1 MDDVQAWDPHNRMAR
16 SFLNIISSN
25 EASALGKTII
35 VAGGRDLQDPVWKK
49 TTIKYRHNKDGL
61 VTSETT
67 TTFSLTGSMILL
79 MVTIGGVTMALDAID
94 EIRDEVSF
102 RGVISKIVWPF

>member
-1 MDDVQAWDPHNRMAR
+1 MAIVEGGAIGLDEGAI
-16 SFLNIISSN
+16 FSS
-25 EASALGKTII
+25 
-35 VAGGRDLQDPVWKK
+35 LQDPVWKK

-67 TTFSLTGSMILL
+67 TTFCLTGSMVLL